1 MTIKINLKI
10 FLFLILF
17 YITKQIKIY
26 TIIMIFAC
34 LHEMGHLICGLMLG
48 LKPKSLK
55 IMPFGLC
62 IEFSIYSKSNN
73 IKITIKKMIIALA
86 GPFTNLILICIS
98 ILIKQKLEY
107 MLYNEIVYANFLIAI
122 FNLLPIYPLD
132 GGRFLKA
139 FMQIKKGRQKAY
151 NYINKISNITII
163 IITMLASIGIYYYR
177 NIAILFIVIYLWG
190 LVIIENKRYNI
201 KNRVYK
207 IIQNS

>member
-1 MTIKINLKI
+1 
-10 FLFLILF
+10 
-17 YITKQIKIY
+17 
-26 TIIMIFAC
+26 MIFAC

-151 NYINKISNITII
+151 YWNLLLQKHCNIIYCNIS
-163 IITMLASIGIYYYR
+163 MGACYYR
-177 NIAILFIVIYLWG
+177 
-190 LVIIENKRYNI
+190 K
-201 KNRVYK
+201 
-207 IIQNS
+207 